1 MTTLD
6 EVLDERMAD
15 LIAILNAANRVWT
28 GSGLAEDEEVAE
40 LDIESNLAAYGLIG
54 ATAMNLYEKQ
64 TGTQIE
70 VQPRVFDAGTV
81 TRLIDQTTAS
91 IMKEY
96 ERDKGIALTQAQELE
111 ISVAVASNLYSGAT
125 YNADT
130 DSLVVGSPLDTQTA
144 NPLDNYTNRWLNMKT
159 SELQWDPTVPL
170 KEHKMESALISGAR
184 DGTFDYATVG
194 LILGQEKMIEKG
206 IFATAGNILDVETE
220 EQWEDQSL
228 DYLMDKGYGFIR
240 KFNRLSDAI
249 DDTSADFYSNR
260 RTRGNFKAHLESQV
274 EKDAFTYFGP
284 METTLDSPSGD
295 IQKFLVDEN
304 KRNGIFKEWI
314 GGLGGAEKPNQ
325 DIKPGTDQEYSDYEK
340 KGYRVANDKFV
351 AELNKV
357 FAQYM
362 DSEGNPTANADS
374 QAAISGMNVE
384 NWIWDQ
390 MYRETNKLFTTDPD
404 TGMNAYQTIAADQT
418 EAARKKKYQTNPN
431 QINTDL
437 KNALHNNPEFWVKGL
452 PVDKKRVADEV
463 WAQWEFIY
471 ANNAPEVALGMIT
484 GELEAGVVS
493 GFERSDA
500 EKQAKD
506 LLQYGPNPIQWKD
519 IPFEQQQEIISGV
532 WQRGGVDVNTAF
544 TEGGSDFDFASNIMD
559 FARTGID
566 TNVFQDTFAKSS
578 GRENVVRQFA
588 INQGLLNENT
598 SPAFMRHFT
607 ENIIPN
613 LASKAEFSGATSM
626 DDLNE
631 VVGGYFDELEPYEK
645 FESDFRRQMG
655 YDQFGRI
662 DTDTPPPV
670 PGLSLSRYERKE
682 APPFSLQAIAGDL
695 QNIQVDDPAFAEFI
709 QQEMTLPGFS
719 EEWRREGAEQLD
731 EAAVASA
738 TLGIVGDE
746 AFEQQERRLR
756 ELERSYEATLTRED
770 LTPEERAAAEKRV
783 ADARKQYAREIGTGG
798 GQSPEERARIKQAM
812 EEDYQKAVARDQAL
826 RAAGKEGLS
835 EQDLQKGEFIKSFLE
850 QAAPYQEAIAGEKAK
865 QAALQAEAVRM
876 RRELETARAETV
888 GTGVGPGED
897 PAIMEQVA
905 KYSDAQLS
913 SMQTAI
919 EAKEREASALDVGI
933 AGMQKAA
940 APAIERTTTAFRD
953 EQRERMTTP
962 GMTSAQFFESK
973 LPGFERRY
981 EQSPAFRL
989 EQERK
994 DRVAERETEQKQR
1007 EYETQRKRKLRSG
1020 FGGRGRTVVT
1030 RGRA

>member
-1 MTTLD
+1 MATL
-6 EVLDERMAD
+6 EELYRQRLLDLAE
-15 LIAILNAANRVWT
+15 ILNVANRVWV
-28 GSGLAEDEEVAE
+28 GGALEEEEEELADLTVVDDTA
-40 LDIESNLAAYGLIG
+40 AAYGLVG
-54 ATAMNLYEKQ
+54 RDAMNLFEKQ
-64 TGTQIE
+64 TGTKITVE
-70 VQPRVFDAGTV
+70 PRVFTDTTAE
-81 TRLIDQTTAS
+81 RLIDQTVNS
-91 IMKEY
+91 IIKEY
-96 ERDKGIALTQAQELE
+96 ERDKGVTLNVDQINALTG
-111 ISVAVASNLYSGAT
+111 SVIENLYSDTT

-130 DSLVVGSPLDTQTA
+130 DTLVVGSPLDTQTP

-170 KEHKMESALISGAR
+170 KEHKMESALVSGAR

-194 LILGQEKMIEKG
+194 LILGQQKMIESG
-206 IFATAGNILDVETE
+206 QYDPNLGTE
-220 EQWEDQSL
+220 EDWEAGAS
-228 DYLMDKGYGFIR
+228 DYLTERGDGFLR

-274 EKDAFTYFGP
+274 ERDAFQYFGP
-284 METTLDSPSGD
+284 METTLDTPKGD

-314 GGLGGAEKPNQ
+314 GGFGGAENPNQ
-325 DIKPGTDQEYSDYEK
+325 DIKPGTHEEYSDYEK
-340 KGYRVANDKFV
+340 KGYRVANDKAIDV
-351 AELNKV
+351 LNTV
-357 FAQYM
+357 FAEYM
-362 DSEGNPTANADS
+362 DSEGNPTANANS
-374 QAAISGMNVE
+374 QAAISGMRVE

-390 MYRETNKLFTTDPD
+390 MYSEANNLFTVDPD
-404 TGMNAYQTIAADQT
+404 TGMNAYGTIAANQT
-418 EAARKKKYQTNPN
+418 EAARRKKYQTNPA

-463 WAQWEFIY
+463 WAQWELIY
-471 ANNAPEVALGMIT
+471 ANNAPEAALAIIT
-484 GELEAGVVS
+484 GELEPGVVS
-493 GFERSDA
+493 GFDRSEA

-506 LLQYGPNPIQWKD
+506 LLQYGPNPIEWKN
-519 IPFEQQQEIISGV
+519 IPFEQQQAIISGV
-532 WQRGGVDVNTAF
+532 WQQGGVDVNTAF
-544 TEGGSDFDFASNIMD
+544 NEGSPDFGFASNIMD
-559 FARTGID
+559 FARTGII
-566 TNVFQDTFAKSS
+566 TEAEAKEFRDTFTKAS
-578 GRENVVRQFA
+578 GRANAVKQIA
-588 INQGLLNENT
+588 INQGLLTEST

-607 ENIIPN
+607 ENIIPS

-626 DDLNE
+626 DELNE
-631 VVGGYFDELEPYEK
+631 VIGGYFDELAPYEK

-682 APPFSLQAIAGDL
+682 APPFSLQAIAGQL
-695 QNIQVDDPAFAEFI
+695 QNFQVDDPQFAEFI

-731 EAAVASA
+731 QQAVASA
-738 TLGIVGDE
+738 TLGEVGQDAYDQQKTRLD
-746 AFEQQERRLR
+746 AFERQ
-756 ELERSYEATLTRED
+756 YEATLARNERLIAETGEGLSDED
-770 LTPEERAAAEKRV
+770 LAIAEKRI
-783 ADARKQYAREIGTGG
+783 ADSRQQFAREIGSGSG
-798 GQSPEERARIKQAM
+798 ISPEERT
-812 EEDYQKAVARDQAL
+812 ELVE
-826 RAAGKEGLS
+826 
-835 EQDLQKGEFIKSFLE
+835 KGVEFTPSFYE

-940 APAIERTTTAFRD
+940 APAIERTTTEFRD
-953 EQRERMTTP
+953 EQRRRLTTP
-962 GMTSAQFFESK
+962 GMTSAEFFKSQ

-981 EQSPAFRL
+981 KESPGFRL
-989 EQERK
+989 EQQRK
-994 DRVAERETEQKQR
+994 EGVAEREEEQKQR

>member
-1 MTTLD
+1 MPTEFEQRMLD
-6 EVLDERMAD
+6 LAE
-15 LIAILNAANRVWT
+15 ILNAANRAWT
-28 GSGLAEDEEVAE
+28 GAGLAEDEEVAE

-70 VQPRVFDAGTV
+70 VQPRVFDEGTAE
-81 TRLIDQTTAS
+81 RLIDQTVLS
-91 IMKEY
+91 IVKEY
-96 ERDKGIALTQAQELE
+96 EKDKGVTLNVDQIDVVTG
-111 ISVAVASNLYSGAT
+111 SVIKNLYSGTT

-130 DSLVVGSPLDTQTA
+130 DTLVVGSPLDTQTA

-194 LILGQEKMIEKG
+194 VILGQQKMVEKG
-206 IFATAGNILDVETE
+206 LYQFDILSVEETE
-220 EQWEDQSL
+220 ETWDESAGR
-228 DYLMDKGYGFIR
+228 YLNMRGDGFLR

-295 IQKFLVDEN
+295 IQKFLIDEN

-314 GGLGGAEKPNQ
+314 GGFGGAENPNQ

-340 KGYRVANDKFV
+340 KGYRVANDKAIDV
-351 AELNKV
+351 LNTV

-362 DSEGNPTANADS
+362 DTEGNPTRTANQQS
-374 QAAISGMNVE
+374 AISGTRVE
-384 NWIWDQ
+384 DWIWDQ
-390 MYRETNKLFTTDPD
+390 MYSEASNLFTTDPD

-418 EAARKKKYQTNPN
+418 EAARKKKYQTNPD

-519 IPFEQQQEIISGV
+519 IPFEQQQAIISGV

-566 TNVFQDTFAKSS
+566 ANVFQDTFAKSS

-626 DDLNE
+626 DELNE

-655 YDQFGRI
+655 YDRFGRI

-695 QNIQVDDPAFAEFI
+695 QNIQVDDPAFAKFI

-731 EAAVASA
+731 QQAVSSA
-738 TLGIVGDE
+738 VFGSVGQDAYDQQKRRLD
-746 AFEQQERRLR
+746 AFERQ
-756 ELERSYEATLTRED
+756 YEATLARNEKMIADTGEGLSDED
-770 LTPEERAAAEKRV
+770 LAIAEKRI
-783 ADARKQYAREIGTGG
+783 ADSRQQFAREIGSGSG
-798 GQSPEERARIKQAM
+798 ISPEERA
-812 EEDYQKAVARDQAL
+812 
-826 RAAGKEGLS
+826 
-835 EQDLQKGEFIKSFLE
+835 DLVEKGVEFTPSFYE

-865 QAALQAEAVRM
+865 QAALRSEAARM
-876 RRELETARAETV
+876 AKDLATARAATV
-888 GTGVGPGED
+888 EVPLYDEEAEGISEFATR
-897 PAIMEQVA
+897 A
-905 KYSDAQLS
+905 KYSEDELAQ
-913 SMQTAI
+913 MQKEM
-919 EAKEREASALDVGI
+919 EAKASAATALDVGI
-933 AGMQKAA
+933 AGMEKFA
-940 APAIERTTTAFRD
+940 APAIERTTTEFRD
-953 EQRERMTTP
+953 EQRRRMTTP
-962 GMTSAQFFESK
+962 GMTSAEFFKSK

-994 DRVAERETEQKQR
+994 DRLAERETEQKQR

>member
-1 MTTLD
+1 MSEALLRI
-6 EVLDERMAD
+6 EQLVEL
-15 LIAILNAANRVWT
+15 LNAANRAWT
-28 GSGLAEDEEVAE
+28 GSGLAEDEEVVE
-40 LDIESNLAAYGLIG
+40 LDMEDNLNEFNVIG
-54 ATAMNLYEKQ
+54 SEAMNLYEKQ

-70 VQPRVFDAGTV
+70 VQPRVFDEGTV

-91 IMKEY
+91 IIKEY
-96 ERDKGIALTQAQELE
+96 ERDKGITLTQAQEEE
-111 ISVAVASNLYSGAT
+111 IKGSVFANLYSGTT

-130 DSLVVGSPLDTQTA
+130 DTLVVGSPLDTQTA

-194 LILGQEKMIEKG
+194 VILGQQKMVEKG
-206 IFATAGNILDVETE
+206 LYQFDILSVEETE
-220 EQWEDQSL
+220 ETWDEAAGR
-228 DYLMDKGYGFIR
+228 YLNMRGDGFLR

-249 DDTSADFYSNR
+249 DDTAADFYSNR

-295 IQKFLVDEN
+295 IQKFLIDEN

-314 GGLGGAEKPNQ
+314 GGFGGAANPNQ

-340 KGYRVANDKFV
+340 KGYRVANDKAIDV
-351 AELNKV
+351 LNTV

-362 DSEGNPTANADS
+362 DTEGNPTKTANQQS
-374 QAAISGMNVE
+374 AISGMRVE
-384 NWIWDQ
+384 DWIWDQ
-390 MYRETNKLFTTDPD
+390 MYSEASNLFTTDPD
-404 TGMNAYQTIAADQT
+404 TGMNAYETIAADQT

-471 ANNAPEVALGMIT
+471 ANNAPEVALAMIT

-519 IPFEQQQEIISGV
+519 IPFEQQQAIISGV

-566 TNVFQDTFAKSS
+566 ANVFQDTFAKSS

-626 DDLNE
+626 DELNE
-631 VVGGYFDELEPYEK
+631 VIGGYFDELEPYEK

-655 YDQFGRI
+655 HDRFGRI

-695 QNIQVDDPAFAEFI
+695 QNIQVDDPAFAKFI

-719 EEWRREGAEQLD
+719 EEWRRKGAEQLD
-731 EAAVASA
+731 QQAVSSA
-738 TLGIVGDE
+738 VFGEVGQD
-746 AFEQQERRLR
+746 AYDLQKRRLDDF
-756 ELERSYEATLTRED
+756 ERQYEATLARNEKMIADTGEGLSDED
-770 LTPEERAAAEKRV
+770 LAIAEKRV
-783 ADARKQYAREIGTGG
+783 ADARQQFAREIGSGSG
-798 GQSPEERARIKQAM
+798 ISPEERKRL
-812 EEDYQKAVARDQAL
+812 V
-826 RAAGKEGLS
+826 GEGV
-835 EQDLQKGEFIKSFLE
+835 EFTPSFYE

-865 QAALQAEAVRM
+865 QAALRSEAARM
-876 RRELETARAETV
+876 AKDLATARAATVEVPLYDEEVEGISEFETR
-888 GTGVGPGED
+888 
-897 PAIMEQVA
+897 A
-905 KYSDAQLS
+905 KYSEDELAQ
-913 SMQTAI
+913 MQAAI
-919 EAKEREASALDVGI
+919 EAKQREATALDVGI
-933 AGMQKAA
+933 AGMEKFA
-940 APAIERTTTAFRD
+940 APAIERTTTEFRD
-953 EQRERMTTP
+953 EQRRRMTTP
-962 GMTSAQFFESK
+962 GMTSAEFFKSK

-994 DRVAERETEQKQR
+994 DRLAERETEQKQR

>member
-1 MTTLD
+1 MPTEFEQRMLD
-6 EVLDERMAD
+6 LAE
-15 LIAILNAANRVWT
+15 ILNAANRAWT
-28 GSGLAEDEEVAE
+28 GAGLAEDEEVAE

-70 VQPRVFDAGTV
+70 VQPRVFDEGTAE
-81 TRLIDQTTAS
+81 RLIDQTVLS
-91 IMKEY
+91 IVKEY
-96 ERDKGIALTQAQELE
+96 EKDKGVTLNVDQIDVVTG
-111 ISVAVASNLYSGAT
+111 SVIKNLYSGTT

-130 DSLVVGSPLDTQTA
+130 DTLVVGSPLDTQTA

-194 LILGQEKMIEKG
+194 VILGQQKMVEKG
-206 IFATAGNILDVETE
+206 LYQFDVLSVEETE
-220 EQWEDQSL
+220 ETWDETAGR
-228 DYLMDKGYGFIR
+228 YLNMRGDGFLR

-249 DDTSADFYSNR
+249 DDTAADFYSNR

-295 IQKFLVDEN
+295 IQKFLIDEN

-314 GGLGGAEKPNQ
+314 GGFGGAANPNQ

-340 KGYRVANDKFV
+340 KGYRVANDKAIDV
-351 AELNKV
+351 LNTV

-362 DSEGNPTANADS
+362 DTEGNPTKTANQQS
-374 QAAISGMNVE
+374 AISGTRVE
-384 NWIWDQ
+384 DWIWDQ
-390 MYRETNKLFTTDPD
+390 MYSEASNLFTTDPD
-404 TGMNAYQTIAADQT
+404 TGMNAYETIAADQT

-471 ANNAPEVALGMIT
+471 ANNAPEVALAMIT

-519 IPFEQQQEIISGV
+519 IPFEQQQAIISGV

-566 TNVFQDTFAKSS
+566 ANVFQDTFAKSS

-626 DDLNE
+626 DELNE
-631 VVGGYFDELEPYEK
+631 VIGGYFDELEPYEK

-655 YDQFGRI
+655 HDRFGRI

-695 QNIQVDDPAFAEFI
+695 QNIQVDDPAFAKFI

-719 EEWRREGAEQLD
+719 EEWRRKGAEQLD
-731 EAAVASA
+731 QQAVSSA
-738 TLGIVGDE
+738 VFGEVGQD
-746 AFEQQERRLR
+746 AYDQQKRRLDDF
-756 ELERSYEATLTRED
+756 ERQYEATLARNEKMIADTGEGLSDED
-770 LTPEERAAAEKRV
+770 LAIAEKRV
-783 ADARKQYAREIGTGG
+783 ADARQQFAREIGSGSG
-798 GQSPEERARIKQAM
+798 ISPEERKRL
-812 EEDYQKAVARDQAL
+812 V
-826 RAAGKEGLS
+826 GEGV
-835 EQDLQKGEFIKSFLE
+835 EFTPSFYE

-865 QAALQAEAVRM
+865 QAALRSEAARM
-876 RRELETARAETV
+876 AKDLATARAATVEVPLYDEEVEGISEFETR
-888 GTGVGPGED
+888 
-897 PAIMEQVA
+897 A
-905 KYSDAQLS
+905 KYSEDELAQ
-913 SMQTAI
+913 MQAAI
-919 EAKEREASALDVGI
+919 EAKQREATALDVGI
-933 AGMQKAA
+933 AGMEKFA
-940 APAIERTTTAFRD
+940 APAIERTTTEFRD
-953 EQRERMTTP
+953 EQRRRMTTP
-962 GMTSAQFFESK
+962 GMTSAEFFKSK

-994 DRVAERETEQKQR
+994 DRLAERETEQKQR

>member
-1 MTTLD
+1 MPTLD

-194 LILGQEKMIEKG
+194 LILGQEKMIKKG
-206 IFATAGNILDVETE
+206 IFTTAGDILDVETE

-404 TGMNAYQTIAADQT
+404 TGMNVYQTIAADQT

-519 IPFEQQQEIISGV
+519 IPFEQQQAIISGV

-626 DDLNE
+626 DELNE

-655 YDQFGRI
+655 YDRFGRI
-662 DTDTPPPV
+662 DTDTPPPI
-670 PGLSLSRYERKE
+670 PGLSVSRYERKE

-695 QNIQVDDPAFAEFI
+695 RNIQLEDPTFAKFV

-719 EEWRREGAEQLD
+719 EEWRRKGAEQFD
-731 EAAVASA
+731 ETAFKSAAY
-738 TLGIVGDE
+738 GDVGQE
-746 AFEQQERRLR
+746 AFDLQKTRLDSFERQYEQILARDAALKETSEDGTGLSAEELAAAEERITGARQQFGR
-756 ELERSYEATLTRED
+756 EVGASPMD
-770 LTPEERAAAEKRV
+770 PEERKRMEDQGVTFAQTFQQQYQPVKEAVEK
-783 ADARKQYAREIGTGG
+783 
-798 GQSPEERARIKQAM
+798 ERTKQARLQS
-812 EEDYQKAVARDQAL
+812 EAR
-826 RAAGKEGLS
+826 
-835 EQDLQKGEFIKSFLE
+835 
-850 QAAPYQEAIAGEKAK
+850 
-865 QAALQAEAVRM
+865 RM
-876 RRELETARAETV
+876 REELEAARTETV
-888 GTGVGPGED
+888 GTAADPSED
-897 PAIMEQVA
+897 PTVMEQVA
-905 KYSDAQLS
+905 KYSSDQLAG
-913 SMQTAI
+913 MQATL
-919 EAKEREASALDVGI
+919 EAKELEASAMDVGI
-933 AGMQKAA
+933 AGMEKAA
-940 APAIERTTTAFRD
+940 APAKFLTTTEFRD
-953 EQRERMTTP
+953 QERRRQTTS
-962 GMTSAQFFESK
+962 GMSSAEFFESK
-973 LPGFERRY
+973 LPGFEQRY
-981 EQSPAFRL
+981 KESAAFKL
-989 EQERK
+989 EQERE
-994 DRVAERETEQKQR
+994 ERER
-1007 EYETQRKRKLRSG
+1007 DRKRRPLLRT
-1020 FGGRGRTVVT
+1020 GGRGRTVVT